1 MGHSSLAVYSGRKGS
16 KKPKLF
22 TKFVF
27 CLSPQFSLTMLPI
40 DLREDNRERHRPK
53 GIAKREGSCSQSA
66 RPWCWAHETSLLCVW
81 CHGKLP
87 FPGEIIRTHRFGW
100 RSRDSGT
107 NTRAMNVY
115 WPRFFLNKNRVLVLR
130 QHAPIISAFGM

>member
-1 MGHSSLAVYSGRKGS
+1 MGHSSLAVYSGRKRS

-53 GIAKREGSCSQSA
+53 GIAKEKVLAPRVPAHDAGLMKLVYCVSGVMGSCHFLVRSSGLTDLGGEVETREQT
-66 RPWCWAHETSLLCVW
+66 HE
-81 CHGKLP
+81 P
-87 FPGEIIRTHRFGW
+87 
-100 RSRDSGT
+100 
-107 NTRAMNVY
+107 
-115 WPRFFLNKNRVLVLR
+115 
-130 QHAPIISAFGM
+130 